1 MKKQYSIYFT
11 DEMKDKIRTKSK
23 ELGLTMN
30 TIITM
35 ALIEYLDE

>member
-11 DEMKDKIRTKSK
+11 DEMKYKIRAKSK

-30 TIITM
+30 AIITI
-35 ALIEYLDE
+35 ALIEYLD